1 MRRAAFVLALVIGLM
16 GVMVLPI
23 QAHDG
28 SGDSRVQVRNESHSN
43 DNDNSRDSS
52 VPSRS
57 DNSDSDQ
64 TKNDNNANNAN
75 NANNSNG
82 SRGHGSSRLIRLSG
96 ANEVP
101 AGDPDGI
108 GWARVSVRPDEGTV
122 CYVIKVKRIDAVTAA
137 HIHLGA
143 AGTNGGVVVD
153 LAILSADTKVTES
166 STIYH
171 ECLEGLDTALLTSI
185 KANTAGYYLNV
196 HTSVYPDG
204 AIRGQLAKASS

>member
-28 SGDSRVQVRNESHSN
+28 SDDSRVQARHESNSS

-52 VPSRS
+52 VISRS
-57 DNSDSDQ
+57 DNNQDNVS
-64 TKNDNNANNAN
+64 DNNA
-75 NANNSNG
+75 

-101 AGDPDGI
+101 TADPDGI
-108 GWARVSVRPDEGTV
+108 GWARVSVRPDDGTV

-137 HIHLGA
+137 HIHVGA

-171 ECLEGLDTALLTSI
+171 DCLEGLDTALLTAI
-185 KANTAGYYLNV
+185 KADPAGYYLNV

-204 AIRGQLAKASS
+204 AIRGQLARTSS

>member
-28 SGDSRVQVRNESHSN
+28 SEDSRVDTRNES
-43 DNDNSRDSS
+43 NSDDRNSS
-52 VPSRS
+52 REASVRSRS
-57 DNSDSDQ
+57 DDNTSLSNTSDDR
-64 TKNDNNANNAN
+64 N
-75 NANNSNG
+75 
-82 SRGHGSSRLIRLSG
+82 RGHSSRRLIRLSG

-122 CYVIKVKRIDAVTAA
+122 CYAVKVKRLDAITAA
-137 HIHLGA
+137 HIHVGA

-153 LAILSADTKVTES
+153 LAILNADTKVS
-166 STIYH
+166 GNSTLYSDCI
-171 ECLEGLDTALLTSI
+171 EGLDATLLTSI
-185 KANTAGYYLNV
+185 KENRAGYYVNV
-196 HTSVYPDG
+196 HTTVYPAG
-204 AIRGQLAKASS
+204 AIRGQLGKVVSS

>member
-57 DNSDSDQ
+57 DNSNSDQ
-64 TKNDNNANNAN
+64 TKNDN

-137 HIHLGA
+137 HIHVGA

-204 AIRGQLAKASS
+204 AIRGQLARASS